1 MGVHVFDSAPLLL
14 VPCILM
20 DMSVYKDTYVY
31 NDKKQLNTIWISINK
46 LYITYVNYT
55 TPLSSTAV
63 FISNMWLLSPWTVA
77 SSSQDTL

>member
-31 NDKKQLNTIWISINK
+31 NDKKQLNTI
-46 LYITYVNYT
+46 
-55 TPLSSTAV
+55 
-63 FISNMWLLSPWTVA
+63 
-77 SSSQDTL
+77 